1 MGKYDKYFVSGPPPG
16 EPEGSGKCIA
26 HIDGDTFEG
35 AVEYY
40 AHWAFEKPRGIPG
53 WEEWG
58 DVVHS
63 PHKHRFPEV
72 VALLGTDPDNPM
84 ELGAEMDGYLGPEI
98 EKNLVTKSNLTFMP
112 AEFIH
117 GPSIIGK
124 VKRPFIF
131 IEINQSKKHT
141 EKAMI
146 DMVPEKD
153 RDKMMFTDV
162 GYDSPERRVRWP
174 KGVGP
179 RFKEGK
185 K

>member
-1 MGKYDKYFVSGPPPG
+1 MSKYTKYCVSGPWPG
-16 EPEGSGKCIA
+16 DGEGTGKMIG
-26 HIDGDTFEG
+26 HFDGTNFDG
-35 AVEYY
+35 SCEYNC
-40 AHWAFEKPRGIPG
+40 HWAYLKPRNVPG
-53 WEEWG
+53 WTEWDQVIHG
-58 DVVHS
+58 
-63 PHKHRFPEV
+63 PHEHKYPEV
-72 VALLGTDPDNPM
+72 IFHLGTDPDNPM
-84 ELGAEMDGYLGPEI
+84 ELGAEMDGYMGPDI

-117 GPSIIGK
+117 GPSIVGK

-131 IEINQSKKHT
+131 IEINQSPKHT

-146 DMVPEKD
+146 DMVPEEE

-174 KGVGP
+174 KGIGP